1 MAMDDN
7 SDNEEINYSE
17 YDFVEPLYIPSQSE
31 VEKYLIEQKK
41 EELTKKYL
49 SESASLQSEISKQ

>member
-1 MAMDDN
+1 MDD
-7 SDNEEINYSE
+7 DNTDEEINYSE
-17 YDFVEPLYIPSQSE
+17 YDYVEPLYIPNQSE

-49 SESASLQSEISKQ
+49 SESASLQSEIAKQ